1 MNSNTGKRSI
11 KDILNDMH
19 ARGGDFAN
27 FAEELFDA
35 VNREFAE
42 FANELK
48 SEFSFLLRNNV
59 KEAEETGS
67 EEDVWARRS
76 KEDAELSNDQDE
88 DARLA
93 AEAEK
98 KEIDDEEEPEVEDE
112 DDEEDEYKGYISSRP
127 VDKLQFNIDT
137 VKLANLPGLFN
148 TLKSEGVFFKPIA
161 NRWNAGEV
169 DECGV
174 DRLGESSGTLSNALS
189 DLHYCT
195 DSFWVNPKYA
205 NKKVGSLGG
214 IGSRVIAEDGKTSVC
229 LWVYYLEKDGT
240 VIAWDMDVD

>member
-1 MNSNTGKRSI
+1 MSNTKTYT
-11 KDILNDMH
+11 
-19 ARGGDFAN
+19 FT
-27 FAEELFDA
+27 EEQLRVVIEDA
-35 VNREFAE
+35 VDLRDHEVAMNPLLGKPVRTPAIFADE
-42 FANELK
+42 YAKTLGDTFNKDEK
-48 SEFSFLLRNNV
+48 EEV
-59 KEAEETGS
+59 KEAEP
-67 EEDVWARRS
+67 
-76 KEDAELSNDQDE
+76 K
-88 DARLA
+88 
-93 AEAEK
+93 
-98 KEIDDEEEPEVEDE
+98 VE
-112 DDEEDEYKGYISSRP
+112 DEEDEPKGYISSRP

-148 TLKSEGVFFKPIA
+148 TLKSEGVFFKSIA

-169 DECGV
+169 DECGL
-174 DRLGESSGTLSNALS
+174 DRLGDGDGTVSENLA

-205 NKKVGSLGG
+205 NKKVSSLGG

>member
-1 MNSNTGKRSI
+1 MSNETGKRSI

-27 FAEELFDA
+27 FAEELFEA

-42 FANELK
+42 YSNELK
-48 SEFSFLLRNNV
+48 SEFSFLLRSNV
-59 KEAEETGS
+59 KEAEEPK
-67 EEDVWARRS
+67 A
-76 KEDAELSNDQDE
+76 
-88 DARLA
+88 
-93 AEAEK
+93 
-98 KEIDDEEEPEVEDE
+98 EEEPKVEDKK
-112 DDEEDEYKGYISSRP
+112 DEEDEPKGYISSRS

-148 TLKSEGVFFKPIA
+148 TLKSEGVFFKQIA
-161 NRWNAGEV
+161 NRWNAEEV
-169 DECGV
+169 DECGL
-174 DRLGESSGTLSNALS
+174 DRLGDGDGTVSENLA

-205 NKKVGSLGG
+205 NKKVSSLGG

>member
-1 MNSNTGKRSI
+1 MSNTKTYT
-11 KDILNDMH
+11 
-19 ARGGDFAN
+19 FT
-27 FAEELFDA
+27 EEQLRAVIEDA
-35 VNREFAE
+35 VDLRDHEVAMNPFLGKPVRTPAAFADE
-42 FANELK
+42 YAKTLGDTFNKKEG
-48 SEFSFLLRNNV
+48 V
-59 KEAEETGS
+59 KEAEP
-67 EEDVWARRS
+67 
-76 KEDAELSNDQDE
+76 KDE
-88 DARLA
+88 
-93 AEAEK
+93 
-98 KEIDDEEEPEVEDE
+98 
-112 DDEEDEYKGYISSRP
+112 DEEDEPKGYISSRS

-148 TLKSEGVFFKPIA
+148 TLKSEGVFFKQIA

-169 DECGV
+169 DECGL
-174 DRLGESSGTLSNALS
+174 DRLGDGDGTVSENLA

-205 NKKVGSLGG
+205 NKKVSLLGG

>member
-1 MNSNTGKRSI
+1 MSNETGKRSI

-19 ARGGDFAN
+19 ARGGEFAN
-27 FAEELFDA
+27 FAEELFEA

-42 FANELK
+42 YSNELK
-48 SEFSFLLRNNV
+48 SEFSFLLRSNV
-59 KEAEETGS
+59 KEAEEPK
-67 EEDVWARRS
+67 A
-76 KEDAELSNDQDE
+76 
-88 DARLA
+88 
-93 AEAEK
+93 
-98 KEIDDEEEPEVEDE
+98 EEEPKVEDKK
-112 DDEEDEYKGYISSRP
+112 DEEDEPKGYVSSRS

-148 TLKSEGVFFKPIA
+148 TLKSERVFFKSIA

-169 DECGV
+169 DECGL
-174 DRLGESSGTLSNALS
+174 DRLGDGDGTVSENLA

-195 DSFWVNPKYA
+195 DNFWVNPKYA
-205 NKKVGSLGG
+205 NKKVSSLGG

>member
-1 MNSNTGKRSI
+1 MSNEAGKRSI

-27 FAEELFDA
+27 FAEELFEA

-59 KEAEETGS
+59 KQEEK
-67 EEDVWARRS
+67 EDVWARRA

-98 KEIDDEEEPEVEDE
+98 RETEDEEESRVE
-112 DDEEDEYKGYISSRP
+112 DEEDEPKGYISSRP

-148 TLKSEGVFFKPIA
+148 TLKSEGVFFKQIA
-161 NRWNAGEV
+161 NRWNSGEV
-169 DECGV
+169 DECGL
-174 DRLGESSGTLSNALS
+174 DRLGDGDGTVSENLA

-205 NKKVGSLGG
+205 NKKVSSLGG

>member
-1 MNSNTGKRSI
+1 MSNEVGKRSI

-19 ARGGDFAN
+19 ERGGEFADFAN
-27 FAEELFDA
+27 ELTEA
-35 VNREFAE
+35 VNREFAG
-42 FANELK
+42 FASELK
-48 SEFSFLLRNNV
+48 SEFLFLLRNNV
-59 KEAEETGS
+59 KEAEETSS
-67 EEDVWARRS
+67 EEDVWARRA

-93 AEAEK
+93 AEDEK
-98 KEIDDEEEPEVEDE
+98 KPKVA
-112 DDEEDEYKGYISSRP
+112 GYISSRP
-127 VDKLQFNIDT
+127 MDKLQFNIDT

-148 TLKSEGVFFKPIA
+148 TLKSEGVFFKQIA

-169 DECGV
+169 DECGL
-174 DRLGESSGTLSNALS
+174 DRLGDGDGTVSENLA

-205 NKKVGSLGG
+205 NKKVSSLGG